1 MSTDGIIGKHAFYEG
16 LDIYVFNE
24 RQGSYRVQVLDGAD
38 GFSST
43 CAGYTPEG
51 IRERALELADRYL
64 LKRDGITPK
73 QDGQITW
80 EPIRIEIETKLKA
93 DR

>member
-1 MSTDGIIGKHAFYEG
+1 MSTDGIIGKHAFYQG

-24 RQGSYRVQVLDGAD
+24 RQCSYRVQVLDGAD

-51 IRERALELADRYL
+51 I
-64 LKRDGITPK
+64 
-73 QDGQITW
+73 
-80 EPIRIEIETKLKA
+80 
-93 DR
+93 

>member
-1 MSTDGIIGKHAFYEG
+1 MSTDDIIGEQAFYQG
-16 LDIYVFNE
+16 LDIYVFDE
-24 RQGSYRVQVLDGAD
+24 RQGTYRVQVLDGAD

-51 IRERALELADRYL
+51 IRERALGLAQKYL
-64 LKRDGITPK
+64 LKRDGIAPK
-73 QDGQITW
+73 PGGRITW
-80 EPIRIEIETKLKA
+80 EPIRIEIEPNPKA